1 MPSGRAVSGPDQ
13 GGCQQA
19 SVAQYGPP
27 FNELLTVL
35 SLNRSDILPFISG
48 ISEGLRTVPSFAFLY
63 LGEMY
68 ISLVLTVVCLLLYG
82 VCDAFSC
89 LMHICFDKHIDSLG
103 L

>member
-63 LGEMY
+63 LGEMDK
-68 ISLVLTVVCLLLYG
+68 IPGFNSGLFASIWCVR
-82 VCDAFSC
+82 
-89 LMHICFDKHIDSLG
+89 CFFMFNAYLF
-103 L
+103 